1 MALRRGIPLAPLPS
15 RHGSTEQSRSAQED
29 IMARRS
35 KTSGE
40 PRIGRKD
47 LQDPDRDVR
56 SPRKGTV
63 EPEAD
68 RSDREAGAGRPV
80 QLDEEGR
87 SRPLGADSPRPVD
100 AAPAPK

>member
-1 MALRRGIPLAPLPS
+1 MKEPRQKQ
-15 RHGSTEQSRSAQED
+15 T
-29 IMARRS
+29 
-35 KTSGE
+35 

-56 SPRKGTV
+56 SPRGGGV
-63 EPEAD
+63 DREPE

-87 SRPLGADSPRPVD
+87 PTEGHET
-100 AAPAPK
+100 PK

>member
-1 MALRRGIPLAPLPS
+1 MKQPRQKQ
-15 RHGSTEQSRSAQED
+15 T
-29 IMARRS
+29 
-35 KTSGE
+35 

-56 SPRKGTV
+56 SPGAHEGGREGGV
-63 EPEAD
+63 DREPE

-87 SRPLGADSPRPVD
+87 SRRSDSPRPTE
-100 AAPAPK
+100 